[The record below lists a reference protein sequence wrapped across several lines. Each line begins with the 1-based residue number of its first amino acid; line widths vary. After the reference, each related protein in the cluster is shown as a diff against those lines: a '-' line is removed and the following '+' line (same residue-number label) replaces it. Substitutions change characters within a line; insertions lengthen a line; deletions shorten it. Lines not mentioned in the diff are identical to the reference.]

1 MDDRSWMYRD
11 LPEGLHMMDYYNE
24 TSWATIPEN

>member
-1 MDDRSWMYRD
+1 MIVHGCIYRD
-11 LPEGLHMMDYYNE
+11 LPEGLHMMDYYDK